1 MTKRTCFE
9 LGVCQSR
16 KPACQG
22 CNWQLA
28 PGTIRGPYR
37 RQRTA
42 RSVEIR
48 KVLWVALLL
57 MLLAGV
63 ATFPIGYFNLLRWLP

>member
-9 LGVCQSR
+9 LGAYQSR

-37 RQRTA
+37 RQRSV
-42 RSVEIR
+42 RSAEIR
-48 KVLWVALLL
+48 KVLWVALVL
-57 MLLAGV
+57 MLLSGV
-63 ATFPIGYFNLLRWLP
+63 TTFPIGYFNLLRRLP